1 VQDEITS
8 AVKRVREVNDR
19 APVATAAEKSNAV
32 CDPITLEIV
41 RGALRA
47 TQSEMEALIE
57 RTAMSPFIREKKD
70 FYAALFDGD
79 GRLIVGS
86 NLPIFGDVIGP
97 ILEYYP
103 LATMREGDIYWYND
117 CYASH
122 GAVSHSPDQVFACP
136 VFCDGEIVAFAQSWA
151 HFNDIGGMRAGSLS
165 PDCTEIFQ
173 EGIIVPPVRVGRD
186 GVLNDELL
194 RVFVRNSRFPAMAQ
208 GDTRAS
214 IAAIRLGERRLLELF
229 ARFGRERMRD
239 AFEQLVA
246 RTRRAV
252 RQRFHALVPPG
263 EYCFA
268 DALDSDGQ
276 GHGPVTLRYRLSV
289 GDDRIELD
297 TSDSDDQVPGPVNFL
312 MSPSVP
318 AAVFASYLLGEGS
331 EHLINAGAEQ
341 AIDKVHL
348 REGSVLRPRFPAPLG
363 LRGITL
369 MRHMAV
375 CLGLIATATGGE
387 AMAAHNAYVIWYLR
401 GRAEDGEPFLMSD
414 GIGVGYGAR
423 PFADGNDAVYLVA
436 QENYPAEFL
445 ETIYPVRL
453 RRYAINP
460 DTGGPGRWRGGCGII
475 REFEFL
481 APEAVISVR
490 IDGID
495 FPPWGVGGGK
505 QGGAGSCVINP
516 GRNSERAVAPIS
528 DGTVLRCGDIV
539 RIETGG
545 GGGYGH
551 PFDREPERV
560 VADVRGGFVSAA
572 SAAEDYGVVLTAD
585 LAVDEAATRRRRES
599 RPPVG
604 LFHRGIYRDAFD

>member
-1 VQDEITS
+1 LNDAADIIT
-8 AVKRVREVNDR
+8 
-19 APVATAAEKSNAV
+19 PAETSGITV

-70 FYAALFDGD
+70 FYAALFDEK

-97 ILEYYP
+97 IAEYYP
-103 LATMREGDIYWYND
+103 LATMQPGDIYWYND
-117 CYASH
+117 CYASK

-165 PDCTEIFQ
+165 PDCEEIFQ
-173 EGIIVPPVRVGRD
+173 EGIIVPPVLVSRD
-186 GVLNDELL
+186 GKLNQELL
-194 RVFVRNSRFPAMAQ
+194 RVFVRNSRFPAMVR

-214 IAAIRLGERRLLELF
+214 IAAIRLGERRLIELF
-229 ARFGRERMRD
+229 ERFGRARMGD
-239 AFEQLVA
+239 AFAQLVE
-246 RTRRAV
+246 RTKNAV
-252 RQRFHALVPPG
+252 RERFHALVPPG
-263 EYCFA
+263 EYRFS

-276 GHGPVTLRYRLSV
+276 GHGPVNLRYRLEVS
-289 GDDRIELD
+289 GDRIELD
-297 TSDSDDQVPGPVNFL
+297 TTESDDQFPGPVNFL

-318 AAVFASYLLGEGS
+318 AAVFASYLLGENS
-331 EHLINAGAEQ
+331 EHLINAGAEE
-341 AIDKVHL
+341 ALDKVHL
-348 REGSVLRPRFPAPLG
+348 REGSVLQPRFPAPLG

-375 CLGLIATATGGE
+375 CLGLIAVATGGE
-387 AMAAHNAYVIWYLR
+387 AMAAHSAYVIWYLR
-401 GRAEDGEPFLMSD
+401 GRDDDGELFLMSD

-423 PFADGNDAVYLVA
+423 PFADGNDAIYLVA

-445 ETIYPVRL
+445 EAIYPVRL
-453 RRYAINP
+453 RCYAINP

-475 REFEFL
+475 REFELL
-481 APEAVISVR
+481 APEAVISIR

-495 FPPWGVGGGK
+495 HPPWGVKGGK
-505 QGGAGSCVINP
+505 QGGTGRCVINP
-516 GRNSERAVAPIS
+516 GRADERAVAPIS
-528 DGTVLRCGDIV
+528 DGTVVRRGDVV

-545 GGGYGH
+545 GGGFGH
-551 PFDREPERV
+551 PFDRDPGRV
-560 VADVRGGFVSAA
+560 LADVRGGFVGRA
-572 SAAEDYGVVLTAD
+572 SAEADYGVVLSAD
-585 LAVDEAATRRRRES
+585 GRTVDQAATQRRRAK

-604 LFHRGIYRDAFD
+604 LFHRGTYHDAFG

>member
-1 VQDEITS
+1 M
-8 AVKRVREVNDR
+8 NDHGQLAMDIR
-19 APVATAAEKSNAV
+19 AAAPV

-79 GRLIVGS
+79 GRLVVGS
-86 NLPIFGDVIGP
+86 NLPIFGDVIAP
-97 ILEYYP
+97 ILEHYP

-117 CYASH
+117 CYASK

-165 PDCTEIFQ
+165 PDCEEIFQ
-173 EGIIVPPVRVGRD
+173 EGIIVPPVLVARD
-186 GVLNDELL
+186 GRFNDELL
-194 RVFVRNSRFPAMAQ
+194 RVFTRNSRFPAMVQ

-214 IAAIRLGERRLLELF
+214 IAAIRLGERRLVELF
-229 ARFGRERMRD
+229 ARFGAARMRD
-239 AFEQLVA
+239 GFAQLLE
-246 RTRRAV
+246 RTKAAV
-252 RQRFHALVPPG
+252 RRRFQALVPPG
-263 EYCFA
+263 EYRFA
-268 DALDSDGQ
+268 DSLDSDGQ
-276 GHGPVTLRYRLSV
+276 GNGPVTLRYRLTV

-297 TSDSDDQVPGPVNFL
+297 TTDSDDQFPGPVNFL

-318 AAVFASYLLGEGS
+318 AAVFASYLLGES
-331 EHLINAGAEQ
+331 PEHLINAGAEQ
-341 AIDKVHL
+341 ALDVVHL
-348 REGSVLRPRFPAPLG
+348 REGSVLQPRFPAPLG

-387 AMAAHNAYVIWYLR
+387 AAASHSAYVIWYLR
-401 GRAEDGEPFLMSD
+401 GRGEDGEFFLMSD

-423 PFADGNDAVYLVA
+423 PFADGHDAVYLVA

-460 DTGGPGRWRGGCGII
+460 DTGGPGRWRGGCGIV
-475 REFEFL
+475 REFECL

-495 FPPWGVGGGK
+495 FPPWGVKGGK
-505 QGGAGSCVINP
+505 EGGAGRCIINP
-516 GRNSERAVAPIS
+516 GRNSEHEIAPIS
-528 DGTVLRCGDIV
+528 DGTVIRRGDIV

-545 GGGYGH
+545 GGGFGH

-560 VADVRGGFVSAA
+560 LADVRGGFVSMA
-572 SAAEDYGVVLTAD
+572 AAEREYGVVLGAD
-585 LAVDEAATRRRRES
+585 LSIDEAATRRRRDN
-599 RPPVG
+599 RPPIA
-604 LFHRGIYRDAFD
+604 LFHRGSYRDSMG

>member
-1 VQDEITS
+1 LNDYGQLAIV
-8 AVKRVREVNDR
+8 APAADR
-19 APVATAAEKSNAV
+19 A

-70 FYAALFDGD
+70 FYAALFDGE
-79 GRLIVGS
+79 GRLVVGS

-97 ILEYYP
+97 IVEHYP

-117 CYASH
+117 CYASK

-165 PDCTEIFQ
+165 PDCEEIFQ
-173 EGIIVPPVRVGRD
+173 EGIIVPPVLVARD
-186 GVLNDELL
+186 GRFNEELL
-194 RVFVRNSRFPAMAQ
+194 RVFTRNSRFPAMVQ

-214 IAAIRLGERRLLELF
+214 IAAIRLGERRLVELF
-229 ARFGRERMRD
+229 GRFGSERIRD
-239 AFEQLVA
+239 AFDQLLA
-246 RTRRAV
+246 RTRTAV
-252 RQRFHALVPPG
+252 RQRFKALIPPG
-263 EYCFA
+263 EYRFA

-276 GHGPVTLRYRLSV
+276 GHGPVTLRYRLTVS
-289 GDDRIELD
+289 DDRIELD
-297 TSDSDDQVPGPVNFL
+297 TTDSDDQVPGPVNFL

-318 AAVFASYLLGEGS
+318 NAVFAAYLLGENQD
-331 EHLINAGAEQ
+331 HLINAGAEQ
-341 AIDKVHL
+341 LLDKVHL
-348 REGSVLRPRFPAPLG
+348 REGSVLQPRWPAPLG

-387 AMAAHNAYVIWYLR
+387 AMASHSAYVIWYLR
-401 GRAEDGEPFLMSD
+401 GRGEDGEFFLMSD

-423 PFADGNDAVYLVA
+423 PFADGHDAVYLVA

-445 ETIYPVRL
+445 EAIYPVRL

-475 REFEFL
+475 REFELL
-481 APEAVISVR
+481 AEEVVISVR

-495 FPPWGVGGGK
+495 FPPWGVKGGK
-505 QGGAGSCVINP
+505 EGGAGRCVINP
-516 GRNSERAVAPIS
+516 GGNDERAVAPIS
-528 DGTVLRCGDIV
+528 DGTILRRGDIV

-551 PFDREPERV
+551 PLDREPARV
-560 VADVRGGFVSAA
+560 LADVRGGFVSAA
-572 SAAEDYGVVLTAD
+572 SADNDYGVVLTPD
-585 LAVDEAATRRRRES
+585 MTVDEAATRRRRVQ
-599 RPPVG
+599 RPPVA
-604 LFHRGIYRDAFD
+604 LFHRGGYRDSLV